1 MKVSRLLIILTIV
14 MIVSIIGATIVAIA
28 TGYRQD
34 FDKYREVI
42 DFHEKESLNGIQEV
56 KIKTS
61 TADIDIIPTDDE
73 EIAISFTGERYSL
86 FNKRQKTNLKVE
98 IEGETLNI
106 VTETTRQRHF
116 LVFNWSNDLKLTIH
130 LPKTYHHNLDI
141 KISTGDVKLR
151 NLTLNKFV
159 YNGSTGNLDI
169 RNLSVVKGDINSST
183 GDVEGTILSGD
194 LDISLSTGEIDLIYL
209 GQKFNIDINVSTGDV
224 KLYLQPDA
232 TFDVDIKTSTG
243 SIDNEFNLDGI
254 SERKMV
260 KGYVKESGVNSL
272 KIRTSTGDVELL
284 KN

>member
-1 MKVSRLLIILTIV
+1 ML
-14 MIVSIIGATIVAIA
+14 
-28 TGYRQD
+28 
-34 FDKYREVI
+34 
-42 DFHEKESLNGIQEV
+42 
-56 KIKTS
+56 
-61 TADIDIIPTDDE
+61 
-73 EIAISFTGERYSL
+73 SFTGERYSL
-86 FNKRQKTNLKVE
+86 FNKRQNKPKGRN
-98 IEGETLNI
+98 EGETLNI

-224 KLYLQPDA
+224 NYV
-232 TFDVDIKTSTG
+232 TTG
-243 SIDNEFNLDGI
+243 CNV
-254 SERKMV
+254 RCR
-260 KGYVKESGVNSL
+260 Y
-272 KIRTSTGDVELL
+272 
-284 KN
+284 